1 MKLGI
6 INGWDENSFNH
17 VASLGLHAVEFCCNH
32 NYDSMEIAGHV
43 DEIKERMAK
52 YDITVGAIGRWGQ
65 KRIDD
70 NGEVIESALQHDK
83 NLIDACSALGCPVFN
98 CGVNYTQ
105 GKSFDENCQIAIAY
119 FDTLIKYAEGK
130 NVKIAAFNCDWE
142 NFVVEPKVW
151 EVVLGALP
159 ELGLKY
165 DTSHCR
171 CRRGSY
177 LAEMRDWGH
186 RIYHFHIKGTLYI
199 DGEGYDDPP
208 AGLDDVNWG
217 GVMTM
222 LYTKGYDGMLSI
234 EPHSGKWKGD
244 VSEWGVQFT
253 INFIKPYIMPENFKS
268 ESKPYMP

>member
-43 DEIKERMAK
+43 DEIKERMSK

-70 NGEVIESALQHDK
+70 NGEVIESALRHDK

-105 GKSFDENCQIAIAY
+105 GKSFEEN
-119 FDTLIKYAEGK
+119 FDTLIKYAESK

-222 LYTKGYDGMLSI
+222 LYTKGYNGMLSI

-253 INFIKPYIMPENFKS
+253 INFIKPYIMPEDFKTDT
-268 ESKPYMP
+268 KPYMP